1 MKYTPARSF
10 AAKSIA
16 AGVAAV
22 TFASAGVAL
31 AASGNLPSDG
41 QEDRWGNGWGFG
53 LQKDEA
59 EEIEPVEAETPE
71 EEVTDEE
78 VTDEDVVEE
87 EITDETPAAFNGHCR
102 AFSVGNKDTNGK
114 ALEAPPFVA
123 LIEAAG
129 GVENVEAYCTA
140 LFADETETDTDS
152 GDDEAKKAK
161 KEQRAKKAKKDR
173 SEHPGGGNGSGPGA
187 GGGSDD
193 DGSDDDGS
201 DDESG
206 DEGSETDTP

>member
-87 EITDETPAAFNGHCR
+87 EITDETPAVFNGHCR

-140 LFADETETDTDS
+140 LFADETDTDS
-152 GDDEAKKAK
+152 GDDKAKKAK
-161 KEQRAKKAKKDR
+161 KAKKVKKVKKAKKDG
-173 SEHPGGGNGSGPGA
+173 PGDGNGSGPGA
-187 GGGSDD
+187 GGGSGD
-193 DGSDDDGS
+193 DGSG
-201 DDESG
+201 DESG

>member
-41 QEDRWGNGWGFG
+41 QEDPWGNGWGFG

-59 EEIEPVEAETPE
+59 EEIEPVEEETPE
-71 EEVTDEE
+71 EEVTDED
-78 VTDEDVVEE
+78 VTDEDVTDEEVVEE
-87 EITDETPAAFNGHCR
+87 EITDEIPAAFNGHCR

-140 LFADETETDTDS
+140 LFADETDTDS

-161 KEQRAKKAKKDR
+161 KVKKVKKDR
-173 SEHPGGGNGSGPGA
+173 PEHPGDGNGSGPGV
-187 GGGSDD
+187 GGGSGD
-193 DGSDDDGS
+193 DGSG
-201 DDESG
+201 DESG

>member
-41 QEDRWGNGWGFG
+41 QEDGWGFG

-59 EEIEPVEAETPE
+59 EEIAAVEEETPDV
-71 EEVTDEE
+71 EVTDED

-87 EITDETPAAFNGHCR
+87 EVTDETPAAFNGHCR

-140 LFADETETDTDS
+140 LFADETETETDS

-161 KEQRAKKAKKDR
+161 KEQRVKKAKKDR

-193 DGSDDDGS
+193 DGSDD
-201 DDESG
+201 ESG